1 MQVYRIVA
9 EKTNVSALCSSP
21 ESGLTREKQCIVE
34 HSDTERLYCV
44 ETSPSHL
51 NTNQL
56 FSRVP
61 QFTWDCVVN
70 FEADPA
76 FLALA
81 LAT

>member
-9 EKTNVSALCSSP
+9 EKTSVSALCSSP
-21 ESGLTREKQCIVE
+21 GSGLTREKQYILE
-34 HSDTERLYCV
+34 HSDTESLYCV

-51 NTNQL
+51 STNQL
-56 FSRVP
+56 LFVP
-61 QFTWDCVVN
+61 QFTWACVVD